1 MVDKPKQHAIWGH
14 RGTFVLAATGSA
26 VGLGNIWKF
35 PYITGENGGGAFVLM
50 YLVFIALIGI
60 PIMIAEVL
68 LGRRGRANPIS
79 AVAQVSDETGAPRT
93 WSGIGWCAVLAG
105 FLILSYY
112 SVIAGWTLEYVT
124 SALQGEFA
132 GLDGASSTLAFE
144 SLLADKN
151 RLIGWQTLF
160 IGLTVLVVAFGVTK
174 GLETA
179 VRLLMPLLFALLLVL
194 LGYAVVA
201 GDFAAGA
208 EFLFGFNF
216 RDLSWK
222 AASIALGHA
231 FFTLSL
237 AMGAIMAYG
246 SYMPGK
252 SSIGTMVLTVAVLD
266 TLVALIAGL
275 AIFPIVFATPGI
287 SPSEGAGLMF
297 VSLPVAFGTM
307 PMGVVFGALFF
318 LLITLAAWSST
329 ISLLEPAVAYIT
341 EKFGLK
347 RLSANFLIAGS
358 AWFVGLGTVL
368 SFNDWESVTLI
379 GKFNFFG
386 LVDFVTTNLMLPLG
400 GLLMAIFV
408 GWVVRRDILRNELR
422 QESER
427 FFNLWYWVLRYISP
441 LALLIVLI
449 AGLKPL
455 FD

>member
-1 MVDKPKQHAIWGH
+1 MVTKPKQHAIWGH

-68 LGRRGRANPIS
+68 LGRRGRANPIN
-79 AVAQVSDETGAPRT
+79 AMARVSDETGVPRL

-124 SALQGEFA
+124 SALQGEFS
-132 GLDGASSTLAFE
+132 GLDGTSSTQAFE
-144 SLLADKN
+144 SLLADKS

-179 VRLLMPLLFALLLVL
+179 VRLLMPLLFVLLLVL

-208 EFLFGFNF
+208 EFMFGFNF
-216 RDLSWK
+216 RDLSWE

-252 SSIGTMVLTVAVLD
+252 SSIGTMVLTVAALD
-266 TLVALIAGL
+266 TLVALVAGL

-287 SPSEGAGLMF
+287 SPGEGAGLMF

-329 ISLLEPAVAYIT
+329 ISLLEPAVAYMT

-347 RLSANFLIAGS
+347 RLNANLLIAGS

-368 SFNDWESVTLI
+368 SFNDWEGVTLV

-441 LALLIVLI
+441 LALLVVLL
-449 AGLKPL
+449 AGLRPL

>member
-1 MVDKPKQHAIWGH
+1 MVNKPKQHAIWGH

-50 YLVFIALIGI
+50 YLVFIAMIGV
-60 PIMIAEVL
+60 PIMIGEVL
-68 LGRRGRANPIS
+68 LGRRGRANPVN
-79 AVAQVSDETGAPRT
+79 AMAQVSDETGAPRL
-93 WSGIGWCAVLAG
+93 WNGIGWCAVLAG

-144 SLLADKN
+144 ALLADKN

-179 VRLLMPLLFALLLVL
+179 VRLLMPLLFVLLLVL

-208 EFLFGFNF
+208 EFMFGFNA
-216 RDLSWK
+216 RDLSWE

-246 SYMPGK
+246 SYMPGN
-252 SSIGTMVLTVAVLD
+252 SSIGTMVLTVAMLD
-266 TLVALIAGL
+266 TLVALTAGL

-297 VSLPVAFGTM
+297 VSLPIAFGAM

-318 LLITLAAWSST
+318 VLVTLAAWSST
-329 ISLLEPAVAYIT
+329 ISLLEPAVAYLT
-341 EKFGLK
+341 ERFSLK
-347 RLSANFLIAGS
+347 RLTANLLIACS

-368 SFNDWESVTLI
+368 SFNDWEGITLI

-386 LVDFVTTNLMLPLG
+386 LIDFVTTNLMLPLG

-441 LALLIVLI
+441 LALLIVLL
-449 AGLKPL
+449 AGLRPL

>member
-1 MVDKPKQHAIWGH
+1 
-14 RGTFVLAATGSA
+14 
-26 VGLGNIWKF
+26 
-35 PYITGENGGGAFVLM
+35 
-50 YLVFIALIGI
+50 
-60 PIMIAEVL
+60 
-68 LGRRGRANPIS
+68 
-79 AVAQVSDETGAPRT
+79 
-93 WSGIGWCAVLAG
+93 
-105 FLILSYY
+105 
-112 SVIAGWTLEYVT
+112 VT

-132 GLDGASSTLAFE
+132 GLDGASSAQAFDT
-144 SLLADKN
+144 LLADKN

-179 VRLLMPLLFALLLVL
+179 VRLLMPLLFTLLLVL

-201 GDFAAGA
+201 GEFAAGA

-252 SSIGTMVLTVAVLD
+252 SSIGSMVLTVAVLD
-266 TLVALIAGL
+266 TLVALIAGM

-287 SPSEGAGLMF
+287 SPGEGAGLMF
-297 VSLPVAFGTM
+297 ISLPVAFGTM

-329 ISLLEPAVAYIT
+329 ISLLEPAVAYVT
-341 EKFGLK
+341 ERFGIK
-347 RLSANFLIAGS
+347 RLSANLLIAGS

-368 SFNDWESVTLI
+368 SFNDWSEVTLI

-441 LALLIVLI
+441 LALLVVLL
-449 AGLKPL
+449 AGLRPL